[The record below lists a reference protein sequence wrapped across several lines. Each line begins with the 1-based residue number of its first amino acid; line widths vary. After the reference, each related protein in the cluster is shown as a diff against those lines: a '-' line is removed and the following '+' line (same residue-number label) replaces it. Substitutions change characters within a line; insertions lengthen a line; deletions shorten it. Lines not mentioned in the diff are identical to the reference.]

1 MKKRKNEKQNRLVKI
16 VVLFLLYTGVLLVS
30 FPILKNSILVE
41 KVTTSKITEVK
52 NLTEITQIPFERIEA
67 PSVSEIMKSS
77 NDFSSIGEVQV
88 PGVGLDLP
96 VFAGLSQEEMI
107 YGAGSMYPKRNPQ
120 KDNLVLLGHHLGV
133 SDLLFGKLK
142 DAQLGDTIYLRYLS
156 NYYAYKIQ
164 SKEIVNEAD
173 IAVLENTAKPLL
185 TLVTCDRGTQTTGR
199 LVITAKLVEAQAKD
213 SIQTKMTKQ
222 EKVSHGQKPR
232 LRLSMIWLP
241 LLGIGLLL
249 VLLTY
254 LIIKKV

>member
-1 MKKRKNEKQNRLVKI
+1 
-16 VVLFLLYTGVLLVS
+16 
-30 FPILKNSILVE
+30 
-41 KVTTSKITEVK
+41 
-52 NLTEITQIPFERIEA
+52 
-67 PSVSEIMKSS
+67 
-77 NDFSSIGEVQV
+77 
-88 PGVGLDLP
+88 
-96 VFAGLSQEEMI
+96 MI

-164 SKEIVNEAD
+164 SKEVVNEAD

-199 LVITAKLVEAQAKD
+199 LVITAKLVADQAKD

-232 LRLSMIWLP
+232 LRLSLIWLP